1 MKCPIK
7 LLLAVLFLVLVRV
20 NPAMAFQFKPMSQ
33 VFAPSGTNATRAYE
47 VVNDKE
53 DRIAVEVTVVERH
66 MTLDGEETY
75 QPAED
80 DFLIYPSQ
88 MILEPGAI
96 QVVRV
101 SWLGDPN
108 PAQELAFRLVAEQL
122 PINLVD
128 PSQSE
133 PVRPVGQVQVLLRYM
148 GSLFVRPTGAQAA
161 VSIESVVSQPD
172 AQGAD
177 AVAITLANTGNASAS
192 LRDLSL
198 SLTAQGQSVTLSAE
212 ALQGIAGTTVLP
224 GQSRRYVLPRPAAL
238 PQGPITATFDYRRN

>member
-1 MKCPIK
+1 MRCPIK
-7 LLLAVLFLVLVRV
+7 LLLALSFLVLMRV

-33 VFAPSGTNATRAYE
+33 VFAPSGPNATRAYE
-47 VVNDKE
+47 VVNDEE

-66 MTLDGEETY
+66 MNLDGEEAY

-88 MILEPGAI
+88 MILEPGAT

-128 PSQSE
+128 PNQAE

-148 GSLFVRPTGAQAA
+148 GSLFVRPAGAQAA

-177 AVAITLANTGNASAS
+177 GIAITFANTGNASAS

-212 ALQGIAGTTVLP
+212 ALQGISGTTVLP

-238 PQGPITATFDYRRN
+238 PQGPITAAFDYRRN

>member
-1 MKCPIK
+1 MKRPFK
-7 LLLAVLFLVLVRV
+7 LLLTVLFLALVRV
-20 NPAMAFQFKPMSQ
+20 NPAMAFQLRPMSQ
-33 VFAPSGTNATRAYE
+33 VFAPSGANATRSYE
-47 VVNDKE
+47 VVNDE
-53 DRIAVEVTVVERH
+53 ENRIAVEVTTVERH
-66 MTLDGEETY
+66 MNLDGEETY

-88 MILEPGAI
+88 IILEPGAT

-101 SWLGDPN
+101 SWLGDPD

-128 PSQSE
+128 PSQPA
-133 PVRPVGQVQVLLRYM
+133 PVTPVGQVQVLLRYM
-148 GSLFVRPTGAQAA
+148 GSLFVRPAGAQAA
-161 VSIESVVSQPD
+161 VSIESVVSQAD

-177 AVAITLANTGNASAS
+177 AVAVTLANTGNASAS

-212 ALQGIAGTTVLP
+212 DLKAMTGTTVLP
-224 GQSRRYVLPRPAAL
+224 GQSRRYILPRPAAL
-238 PQGPITATFDYRRN
+238 PQGPITATFDYRQP